1 MKNYILLSL
10 NTNVDT
16 TQWHYGKSMLE
27 LMGNLDVRLE
37 PQFISDNGDRVNIPY
52 EKVAACEKHWTA
64 KGQLQGQQGG
74 WTDFPLQFA
83 MKRKNAIKYTGTV
96 DHTER
101 VGPKYELM
109 AGCVSFQFQPNKK
122 MNWLELFCQY
132 CDLFEPKFA
141 MLHLFTEPELERCIA
156 ISPEGSFRRG
166 PVSRTLS
173 RSGIPNMAWATYFGG
188 EYAEEVDELKLTS
201 QGFLV
206 KKIGEGY
213 LVVMTEN
220 IFDIENDFIQFSET
234 RDLAKKQFKDGMF
247 SIK

>member
-1 MKNYILLSL
+1 MKNYIRLSL
-10 NTNVDT
+10 NTNINT

-27 LMGNLDVRLE
+27 LMENLDTRLV

-52 EKVAACEKHWTA
+52 ENVESCEKNWTA
-64 KGQLQGQQGG
+64 TGQLLGQQGG

-83 MKRKNAIKYTGTV
+83 MKRRSAIKYTGTV

-101 VGPKYELM
+101 VGPRYELM

-122 MNWLELFCQY
+122 MDWLELFRQH
-132 CDLFEPKFA
+132 CDLFVPKFA
-141 MLHLFTEPELERCIA
+141 MLHLFTEPELQRTSFG
-156 ISPEGSFRRG
+156 SPETDFKIG
-166 PVSRTLS
+166 PVSRVLLKE
-173 RSGIPNMAWATYFGG
+173 GIPNLAWATYFGG
-188 EYAEEVDELKLTS
+188 EYTEEVDEQKLTS
-201 QGFLV
+201 HGFLV
-206 KKIGEGY
+206 EKIGEGY

>member
-16 TQWHYGKSMLE
+16 SKWQYGQSMLT
-27 LMGNLDVRLE
+27 LMENTDERLT
-37 PQFISDNGDRVNIPY
+37 PQFISDNADRVNIAY
-52 EKVAACEKHWTA
+52 ENVAFCEKHWTA
-64 KGQLQGQQGG
+64 KGQLLGDNGG

-83 MKRKNAIKYTGTV
+83 IKRKSAVRYTGRV

-101 VGPKYELM
+101 VGPRLELM
-109 AGCVSFQFQPNKK
+109 AGSVKFQFQPNKK
-122 MNWLELFCQY
+122 IAWLELLRQY

-141 MLHLFTEPELERCIA
+141 MLHLFTEPELKRCNA

-166 PVSRTLS
+166 PVSRTLAK
-173 RSGIPNMAWATYFGG
+173 SGIPNLAWATYFGS
-188 EYAEEVDELKLTS
+188 EYAEEVDEQKLTS

-206 KKIGEGY
+206 EKIGNGY

-220 IFDIENDFIQFSET
+220 IFDIENDFNKFSET
-234 RDLAKKQFKDGMF
+234 RNLAKQQFKDGMF
-247 SIK
+247 LIK